1 MPSIERLTE
10 IAEAATPGPWH
21 KSDGKR
27 VSVVLENINPGCGYD
42 SHCVALTHSND
53 PRIDAQANAEFIATF
68 NPTTVALIWAVV
80 KAADEALKEYD
91 ADFRVQG
98 TVSMESLC
106 AALAAL
112 EAAP

>member
-68 NPTTVALIWAVV
+68 NPTTVLSLLAAIKALYA
-80 KAADEALKEYD
+80 
-91 ADFRVQG
+91 
-98 TVSMESLC
+98 S
-106 AALAAL
+106 LAAL